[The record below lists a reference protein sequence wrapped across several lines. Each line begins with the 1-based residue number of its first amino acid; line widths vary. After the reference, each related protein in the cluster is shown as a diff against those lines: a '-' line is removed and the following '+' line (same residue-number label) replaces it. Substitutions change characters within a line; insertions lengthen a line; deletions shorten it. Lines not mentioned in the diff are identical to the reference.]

1 MYRKLLVS
9 LYLKNGVFILIL
21 LKHRSMRVQTLK
33 NFIFSYNYA
42 INILE
47 KCFGNEANCVTP
59 MESSSPLGRASSK
72 KVKSSN
78 ERRNKEVNWM
88 FKFHILFK
96 TKKNYETKVSIL
108 ILHCV
113 GELLIIVLC
122 FCLIFICF
130 FRKNFIASR
139 ILHNFCLLSAS
150 SGPALARKF
159 SV

>member
-1 MYRKLLVS
+1 MSMYRKLLVS

-21 LKHRSMRVQTLK
+21 LKHRLMRVQTLK

-78 ERRNKEVNWM
+78 ERRNKEVN
-88 FKFHILFK
+88 
-96 TKKNYETKVSIL
+96 
-108 ILHCV
+108 
-113 GELLIIVLC
+113 
-122 FCLIFICF
+122 
-130 FRKNFIASR
+130 
-139 ILHNFCLLSAS
+139 
-150 SGPALARKF
+150 
-159 SV
+159 